1 MNPRIKVLVVDDSVI
16 IRRILTEV
24 LSEDPEIEVMGSAP
38 HGRIALAKIEQSMPD
53 LVTLDVEMPEMD
65 GIATLR
71 EIRKLHPKLP
81 VIMFSTKT
89 ERGASTTL
97 QALTLG
103 ASDYLTKPEAA
114 EGISEARDRVRAEL
128 GGKVK
133 ALVRR
138 LRPDLPRTPDHPV
151 LTVKAAVPR
160 QPTPTARRIGLPP
173 QVLAIGS
180 STGGPNALA
189 ELLAALPGSFPLPIL
204 ITQHMPP
211 MFTRMLADRLTNITP
226 FVAKEGAP
234 GDEPAPG
241 HIYIAPGD
249 HHMVAVREGTRVVL
263 QLNHDPPECSC
274 RPSVDVMLR
283 SVVAAYGGRVLV
295 TILTGMGQDGLR
307 GCELLAAKG
316 AQILAQDEA
325 SSVVW
330 GMPGFVANA
339 GLADAVL
346 PLRELAPEIA
356 RRVKSPFLEGRHAA
370 QS

>member
-1 MNPRIKVLVVDDSVI
+1 MSPRIRVLVVDDSVI

-24 LSEDPEIEVMGSAP
+24 LSEDPDIEVMGSAP
-38 HGRIALAKIEQSMPD
+38 HGRIALAKIAQTPPD

-65 GIATLR
+65 GIETLR

-103 ASDYLTKPEAA
+103 ASDYLTKPEAS
-114 EGISEARDRVRAEL
+114 EGITEARDRVRAEL
-128 GGKVK
+128 VGKVK

-138 LRPDLPRTPDHPV
+138 LRPEFKPQPHLVAKAPAPRVH
-151 LTVKAAVPR
+151 
-160 QPTPTARRIGLPP
+160 TPTVRRLGLPP
-173 QVLAIGS
+173 QLLAIGA

-189 ELLAALPGSFPLPIL
+189 EVLSALPTAFPIPVL

-211 MFTRMLADRLTNITP
+211 MFTRMLADRLTTISP
-226 FVAKEGAP
+226 FKAKEAENGDVPQP
-234 GDEPAPG
+234 G
-241 HIYIAPGD
+241 YVYVAPGD
-249 HHMVAVREGTRVVL
+249 HHLVVVRDGTRLVL
-263 QLNHDPPECSC
+263 RLNQDPPECSC
-274 RPSVDVMLR
+274 RPSVDVMFR
-283 SVVAAYGGRVLV
+283 SIAETYGGRVLA

-307 GCELLAAKG
+307 GCEALAAKG
-316 AQILAQDEA
+316 AQILAQDEQT
-325 SSVVW
+325 SVVW
-330 GMPGFVANA
+330 GMPGYVAHA

-346 PLRELAPEIA
+346 PIREIA
-356 RRVKSPFLEGRHAA
+356 AEITRRLKNPLLEGRHAA